1 MQSTRLPRIGRR
13 NIHLEF
19 QLQTIDTILLE
30 QFCKLRTCRKF
41 GIIGRRFRPIVEREL
56 IFCPSSSDSTVKCS
70 GETDISTVNTVF
82 ISFFQY
88 LATITPTVGN
98 SHTAMRTV
106 PVKENVTCIIIAELG
121 TSGTINGLH
130 VDIACRS
137 IVRKNKADRSL
148 GYVRNI
154 SHFHITGHRNGQRHI
169 RVINEIVTN
178 QCHLT
183 TRLCKL
189 TRNGVHGRSRNQHLE
204 IIIYGILCFGHHINL
219 ISHYRRNLFRN
230 IYHKCMVSDVTG
242 IKYRLLVIEIE
253 LVNTPQIFTD
263 QTNRIRHISPRQQRV
278 CRCRIRDTNIFQ
290 GRLSPC
296 HFIFIRFILTSRH
309 GKACYNNSCREE
321 PIRISIIFH
330 LFKH

>member
-1 MQSTRLPRIGRR
+1 MFFI
-13 NIHLEF
+13 
-19 QLQTIDTILLE
+19 
-30 QFCKLRTCRKF
+30 
-41 GIIGRRFRPIVEREL
+41 
-56 IFCPSSSDSTVKCS
+56 PSSTDSPFKFPGKTNIC
-70 GETDISTVNTVF
+70 TINTIF
-82 ISFFQY
+82 IGFFQY
-88 LATITPTVGN
+88 RTTITPTMSN
-98 SHTAMRTV
+98 SHTAMRAI
-106 PVKENVTCIIIAELG
+106 PVKEYVAGIMIAEFG
-121 TSGTINGLH
+121 TSGTVNRLH

-137 IVRKNKADRSL
+137 IVRKNKTDRSL

-219 ISHYRRNLFRN
+219 IGHYRRNLFRN

-253 LVNTPQIFTD
+253 LVNTPQILTD